1 MKWLSKWWVMMFVAP
16 MAATLVVIGISYLH
30 MNLISAGAYTKQ
42 GDSAVSYAY
51 GVFIAN
57 MGFTALLAS
66 PFLARA
72 VERFG
77 FNQRE
82 GRLHG
87 YLTLAVLV
95 LVIGTVRS
103 LPPLLGSI
111 SEARLQAAQA
121 STAE

>member
-1 MKWLSKWWVMMFVAP
+1 MTWLSKWWVMMFVAP
-16 MAATLVVIGISYLH
+16 MTMTLGVIGIAFLH

-42 GDSAVSYAY
+42 GDEAVSYAY

-57 MGFTALLAS
+57 MGFTALIAS
-66 PFLARA
+66 PLLARA
-72 VERFG
+72 VERFR

-95 LVIGTVRS
+95 LAIGTLRS
-103 LPPLLGSI
+103 LPPLLGCI
-111 SEARLQAAQA
+111 SAARIQAAQA